1 MNVVDAQ
8 AASAIRSTRCVLPD
22 GLRAG
27 VIVLRDQRIDDVLAH
42 DATLTGVD
50 IDDVGDAV
58 VAPGIVDAHVHINEP
73 GRTEWEG
80 FETATQAAAAGGTT
94 TLVDMP
100 LNSCPVTTDVDALRQ
115 KRAAAGGNCHVD
127 VGFYGGLVP
136 GNATQIGPLLAG
148 GALGI
153 KAFLCDSGLDDFPAV
168 GKADLQA
175 AMPVI
180 AKHGSRLLV
189 HCELVTGAPPPLHD
203 ARSYAEFC
211 ASRPAQWELDAIEL
225 MISLCEKYTCPVHIV
240 HLSTSRALPLLAE
253 AKRKGLP
260 LTVETCPHYLYFAQE
275 QLADGDTRVKC
286 APPIRDT
293 TNRDALWDA
302 LRSGVI
308 DTIGSDHSPCPPEM
322 KILDRGDFATAW
334 GGISSLQWTLPITWT
349 AARQRGIAVEQ
360 LSEWLSA
367 APARML
373 GLEARKGRIAKGCD
387 ADLVIWDP
395 DQEFEV
401 KREQI
406 LHRHKVTP
414 YEGARLAGAVQR
426 TYVRGKRA
434 YHDGSVASE
443 YFGSLLTTSGSDNY
457 RNRT

>member
-1 MNVVDAQ
+1 
-8 AASAIRSTRCVLPD
+8 
-22 GLRAG
+22 
-27 VIVLRDQRIDDVLAH
+27 
-42 DATLTGVD
+42 
-50 IDDVGDAV
+50 
-58 VAPGIVDAHVHINEP
+58 
-73 GRTEWEG
+73 
-80 FETATQAAAAGGTT
+80 
-94 TLVDMP
+94 
-100 LNSCPVTTDVDALRQ
+100 
-115 KRAAAGGNCHVD
+115 
-127 VGFYGGLVP
+127 
-136 GNATQIGPLLAG
+136 
-148 GALGI
+148 
-153 KAFLCDSGLDDFPAV
+153 
-168 GKADLQA
+168 
-175 AMPVI
+175 
-180 AKHGSRLLV
+180 
-189 HCELVTGAPPPLHD
+189 
-203 ARSYAEFC
+203 
-211 ASRPAQWELDAIEL
+211 